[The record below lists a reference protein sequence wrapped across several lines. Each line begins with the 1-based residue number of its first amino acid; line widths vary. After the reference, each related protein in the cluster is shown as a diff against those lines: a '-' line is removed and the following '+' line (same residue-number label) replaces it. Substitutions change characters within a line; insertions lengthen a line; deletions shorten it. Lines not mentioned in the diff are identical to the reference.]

1 MHETLTKICAGL
13 ENVAARVKTTVPNEN
28 PFSNKGWDHPGLT
41 SGELT
46 EEAEKIIAL
55 IKAEGGDDL
64 GEHDAR
70 LHSYVSRLDELRDKT
85 IGQLSGGNCVQA
97 ISAYLLTLQGLRK
110 ALDPVL
116 TQDGRAEAASRLK
129 RIAKQL
135 RGIESTLKDLD
146 PRATEL
152 NAMIERIEQAHE
164 AADQLPTDLDALSEA
179 RASIANLVKDA
190 TRDQGAVLLIKEA
203 TADLDSQLNEIKDD
217 ANAVLQRCETAYS
230 AVTNVGLAL
239 AFSQRSSTLSRSMWF
254 WTGGLVA
261 ALAAGTYFGSAQL
274 HSLTDLFKT
283 PDVPTSLV
291 LLNLL
296 LSLLSVGAPVWF
308 AWLATKQIGQ
318 RFRLSED
325 YAFKAAISRAYEGF
339 RREAARIDKDMEA
352 KLLQSALARLDELPL
367 RLVETD
373 NHGSPWQELAS
384 STMVKN
390 AIRSVPGFSE
400 QIKDF
405 ASKALATATVS
416 RVHPPS
422 TPSGEAPPAA
432 GKAKEGE
439 A

>member
-1 MHETLTKICAGL
+1 
-13 ENVAARVKTTVPNEN
+13 
-28 PFSNKGWDHPGLT
+28 
-41 SGELT
+41 
-46 EEAEKIIAL
+46 
-55 IKAEGGDDL
+55 
-64 GEHDAR
+64 
-70 LHSYVSRLDELRDKT
+70 
-85 IGQLSGGNCVQA
+85 
-97 ISAYLLTLQGLRK
+97 
-110 ALDPVL
+110 
-116 TQDGRAEAASRLK
+116 
-129 RIAKQL
+129 
-135 RGIESTLKDLD
+135 
-146 PRATEL
+146 
-152 NAMIERIEQAHE
+152 
-164 AADQLPTDLDALSEA
+164 LSEA

-203 TADLDSQLNEIKDD
+203 TADLDSQLNEIKDA
-217 ANAVLQRCETAYS
+217 ANAVLRRCETAYS
-230 AVTNVGLAL
+230 AATNVGLAV
-239 AFSQRSSTLSRSMWF
+239 AFSERSSTLSRSMWF

-308 AWLATKQIGQ
+308 AWLATKQIGE

-384 STMVKN
+384 SNMVKN

-405 ASKALATATVS
+405 ASKALATATGS
-416 RVHPPS
+416 RVPPPS